1 VEHCPGCGYMYAAHA
16 VSGIAAELATLGPR
30 YASRLHTLARTP
42 DGEKALRRRP
52 EPDVW
57 SALEYACHVRDVMLA
72 QRERLF
78 LAVIEDC
85 PSFAPI
91 YPDRRTALA
100 NYATEDPALVA
111 NDLEFATG
119 LAARAC
125 SSLRTADWSRPCIYN
140 YPSRA
145 RRSLAWLAQHTLHEG
160 EHHLLDFDRIAKLR

>member
-100 NYATEDPALVA
+100 NYATELGPAPASEPPIGLDPASTTIPAEPDEASPGWPSTPCTKGNITCWTSTALRSCA
-111 NDLEFATG
+111 NRAT
-119 LAARAC
+119 
-125 SSLRTADWSRPCIYN
+125 SRN
-140 YPSRA
+140 
-145 RRSLAWLAQHTLHEG
+145 
-160 EHHLLDFDRIAKLR
+160 